1 MSAVGR
7 IVLGL
12 TLGDPAGIGP
22 EVMVKAAFDSTLNP
36 AWVRVL
42 IGSPL
47 LIRHW
52 CRRLH
57 HPLPPAWQP
66 GSGLALASVVQWD
79 PGPVLDAFPPPG
91 QCRAAGARAAVSWIR
106 AAVQAGLAGELH
118 GMVTGPINKAGLH
131 RAGVDY
137 PGHTEMLADWMGAR
151 QVGMLLMGGG
161 LRVVLATRHLPL
173 AEVARRLKG
182 ESIEEAAVL
191 LSQGLQ
197 WMGVRKQEIA
207 IAALNPHGGD
217 QGVLG
222 REEQTVI
229 EPAIR
234 RLKRAGYSVVG
245 PIPADV
251 LFYQARR
258 GRYGGVVAM
267 YHDQG
272 LGPLKMLAFDSGIN
286 ITLGLP
292 LVRTSPD
299 HGTAY
304 DIAGRGV
311 ASARSALMAV
321 RLAGRLARRPNP
333 WRTDTQRPA
342 EPRI

>member
-1 MSAVGR
+1 MSAVGQV
-7 IVLGL
+7 VLGL

-22 EVMVKAAFDSTLNP
+22 EVMVKAAYDSTVHP
-36 AWVRVL
+36 SWVRVL
-42 IGSPL
+42 VGSSVL
-47 LIRHW
+47 VRHW

-57 HPLPPAWQP
+57 CPVPPVWIP
-66 GSGLALASVVQWD
+66 GAGPAPAAVVQWD
-79 PGPVLDAFPPPG
+79 PGPVLKDLPPPG
-91 QCRAAGARAAVSWIR
+91 LCRAAGARAAVSWIQ
-106 AAVQAGLAGELH
+106 AAVRAGMAGDLH
-118 GMVTGPINKAGLH
+118 GIVTGPINKAGLH

-137 PGHTEMLADWMGAR
+137 PGHTEMLVDLTGAR
-151 QVGMLLMGGG
+151 QVAMLLMGGG

-173 AEVARRLKG
+173 AEVARRLNGKA
-182 ESIEEAAVL
+182 IEEAATL
-191 LSQGLQ
+191 LAQGLR
-197 WMGVRKQEIA
+197 WMGVRQPEIA

-217 QGVLG
+217 EGVLG

-229 EPAIR
+229 APAIR
-234 RLKRAGYSVVG
+234 RLQRAGLPVVG

-251 LFYQARR
+251 LFYQARQ

-286 ITLGLP
+286 VTLGLP
-292 LVRTSPD
+292 LIRTSPD

-304 DIAGRGV
+304 DIAGRGI
-311 ASARSALMAV
+311 ASAHSALMAL

-333 WRTDTQRPA
+333 WRVDVRGTAGRHP
-342 EPRI
+342 

>member
-1 MSAVGR
+1 MSSVGQV
-7 IVLGL
+7 VLGL

-22 EVMVKAAFDSTLNP
+22 EVMIKAAYDSTLNP
-36 AWVRVL
+36 TWVRVL
-42 IGSPL
+42 VGSPL

-57 HPLPPAWQP
+57 HPLPPVWHP
-66 GSGLALASVVQWD
+66 GIGPASAAVVQWD
-79 PGPVLDAFPPPG
+79 PGPVLKSLPPPG
-91 QCRAAGARAAVSWIR
+91 LCQAVGARAAVSWIQ
-106 AAVQAGLAGELH
+106 AAVRATLAGDLS
-118 GMVTGPINKAGLH
+118 GIVTGPINKAGLH
-131 RAGVDY
+131 RAGVKY
-137 PGHTEMLADWMGAR
+137 PGHTEMLADLTDAR
-151 QVGMLLMGGG
+151 QVAMLLMGGG

-173 AEVARRLKG
+173 ADVARRLKS
-182 ESIEEAAVL
+182 ESIEEAATL
-191 LSQGLQ
+191 LSQGLR

-222 REEQTVI
+222 CEEKTVI
-229 EPAIR
+229 APAIR
-234 RLKRAGYSVVG
+234 RLKRAGLNVVG

-251 LFYQARR
+251 LFYQARK

-286 ITLGLP
+286 VTLGLP

-321 RLAGRLARRPNP
+321 RWAGLLARRPNP
-333 WRTDTQRPA
+333 WRADSRNPIGRP
-342 EPRI
+342 I